1 MTMITTINPQEET
14 ALSESEQI
22 AHEDVRQRVSHAIDC
37 IEGRDGDLATLLHL
51 RQTLGELMDQ
61 VKMVELKSP
70 ELVAMIA
77 VLAPANGRRLE
88 SEAIERSLRPVLRLV
103 SPLDSAQEVQDGPGM
118 ELASPDRPAP

>member
-77 VLAPANGRRLE
+77 VLAPANGRRL
-88 SEAIERSLRPVLRLV
+88 APGRLDDAHRRPVR
-103 SPLDSAQEVQDGPGM
+103 APGM
-118 ELASPDRPAP
+118 LPVR